1 MATVRVFKIR
11 DDFILLP
18 IAFCCIVSQTETK
31 TAFGSKLVKLV
42 RSVDRAIKIL
52 VLVAQ
57 ADEPIGLSEISRVTQ
72 IDKATALRLL
82 STLEASSL
90 VKRDFTTRRYGPGH
104 NIWRLA
110 SYWRNDLR
118 TASRPHL
125 EALRRATEETIS
137 LVCPRGLERV
147 VIDALAAPHELCVV
161 PVLGSALPVYTGAS
175 GKVIMAYMPDEERN
189 RVIELT
195 NLKPV
200 NPATPTDRRSYL
212 AVIED
217 VRRKGYAVS
226 SGDVTVG
233 ASAIAAPIFDAA
245 GKIAAIV
252 SVRGPDVRMSAER
265 MKQIAPLVVEKAQ
278 DISQELGFEMETSRV
293 A

>member
-1 MATVRVFKIR
+1 
-11 DDFILLP
+11 
-18 IAFCCIVSQTETK
+18 
-31 TAFGSKLVKLV
+31 VKLV

-52 VLVAQ
+52 ILVAQ
-57 ADEPIGLSEISRVTQ
+57 SDEPIGLSEISRITQ

-90 VKRDFTTRRYGPGH
+90 VQRDLTTRRYGPGH

-125 EALRRATEETIS
+125 ESLRRATEETVS

-147 VIDALAAPHELCVV
+147 VVDALAAPHELCVV

-175 GKVIMAYMPDEERN
+175 GKVIMAYLDEEERE
-189 RVIELT
+189 RIIELT

-200 NPATPTDRRSYL
+200 NPAATIDRLGYM
-212 AVIED
+212 AIIDD
-217 VRRKGYAVS
+217 VRQKGYAVS
-226 SGDVTVG
+226 VGDVTVG
-233 ASAIAAPIFDAA
+233 AAAIAAPVFDAA
-245 GKIAAIV
+245 GKVAAVV
-252 SVRGPDVRMSAER
+252 SVRGPDVRMAADR
-265 MKQIAPLVVEKAQ
+265 MDQIAPLVVEKAR
-278 DISQELGFEMETSRV
+278 DISLELGFV
-293 A
+293 AKSLWVA

>member
-1 MATVRVFKIR
+1 
-11 DDFILLP
+11 
-18 IAFCCIVSQTETK
+18 
-31 TAFGSKLVKLV
+31 VKLV
-42 RSVDRAIKIL
+42 RSVERAIKIL

-57 ADEPIGLSEISRVTQ
+57 SDEPIGLSEISRITQ

-82 STLEASSL
+82 STLEASQL
-90 VKRDFTTRRYGPGH
+90 VQRDLTTRRYGPGH

-125 EALRRATEETIS
+125 EALRRATEETVS
-137 LVCPRGLERV
+137 LVCPRGLERI

-161 PVLGSALPVYTGAS
+161 PVMGSALPVYTGAS
-175 GKVIMAYMPDEERN
+175 GKVIMANMPDEERN

-200 NPATPTDRRSYL
+200 NPAAQTDRKSYL

-217 VRRKGYAVS
+217 ARQKGYAISV
-226 SGDVTVG
+226 GDVTPG
-233 ASAIAAPIFDAA
+233 AAAIAAPVFDAA
-245 GKIAAIV
+245 GKVAAIV

-265 MKQIAPLVVEKAQ
+265 MEQIAPLVVETAR
-278 DISQELGFEMETSRV
+278 DISQELGFEAKTPQV

>member
-1 MATVRVFKIR
+1 M
-11 DDFILLP
+11 
-18 IAFCCIVSQTETK
+18 
-31 TAFGSKLVKLV
+31 KLV

-57 ADEPIGLSEISRVTQ
+57 ADEPIGLSEISRATQ

-82 STLEASSL
+82 STLEASQL
-90 VKRDFTTRRYGPGH
+90 VQRDLTTRRYGPGH

-125 EALRRATEETIS
+125 EALRRATEETVS
-137 LVCPRGLERV
+137 LVCPQGLERI
-147 VIDALAAPHELCVV
+147 VIDALAASHELCVV
-161 PVLGSALPVYTGAS
+161 PVLGSALPDYTGAS

>member
-1 MATVRVFKIR
+1 M
-11 DDFILLP
+11 
-18 IAFCCIVSQTETK
+18 
-31 TAFGSKLVKLV
+31 KLV

-57 ADEPIGLSEISRVTQ
+57 ADEPIRLSEISRATQ

-82 STLEASSL
+82 STLEASQL
-90 VKRDFTTRRYGPGH
+90 VQRDLTTRRYGPGH

-125 EALRRATEETIS
+125 EALRRATEETVC
-137 LVCPRGLERV
+137 LVCPRGLERI
-147 VIDALAAPHELCVV
+147 VIDALAASHELCVV

-233 ASAIAAPIFDAA
+233 AAAIAAPIFDAA
-245 GKIAAIV
+245 GKIAAVV
-252 SVRGPDVRMSAER
+252 SVRGPDVRMSVER

-278 DISQELGFEMETSRV
+278 DISQELGFEMETSWV